1 VKSYNQSAD
10 AGQRQSAEQLLRD
23 NAIRLDSYASGE
35 HYSTCPRCSHRRKH
49 KTNKCLSVKID
60 DKGACWKCH
69 QCCWTGPEKNDH
81 DELPAHVY
89 RDADG
94 VERFRKVR
102 NVPGRE
108 PRFWI
113 ERADGKGGWIKGIKD
128 KDGNKLVDDTI
139 LYRIDEVNKA
149 KALGQ
154 EIVVCEGESDADA
167 MWAIGIPAT
176 TSAHGA
182 AATRDNKGNPIP
194 YKPK

>member
-1 VKSYNQSAD
+1 M
-10 AGQRQSAEQLLRD
+10 
-23 NAIRLDSYASGE
+23 
-35 HYSTCPRCSHRRKH
+35 
-49 KTNKCLSVKID
+49 
-60 DKGACWKCH
+60 
-69 QCCWTGPEKNDH
+69 
-81 DELPAHVY
+81 
-89 RDADG
+89 
-94 VERFRKVR
+94 
-102 NVPGRE
+102 
-108 PRFWI
+108 
-113 ERADGKGGWIKGIKD
+113 
-128 KDGNKLVDDTI
+128 